1 VLKNRFRDDIL
12 GETCQQLLPKYFSE
26 AAEEEGLKL
35 VDAPTYDDID
45 HERDQPLRFS
55 ATFEIYPSLDITN
68 YTGIPVEAVPDE
80 VTDEEFDAAMD
91 RLLEEHSEMQ
101 PVEEDRPVEAGD
113 FVEITF
119 TGTLGGGDG
128 EEGETLTGE
137 KALCEIGG
145 ETTVAEF
152 TDNLT
157 GARAGEDRAF
167 EVRYRDDHPDK
178 RLAGKAVSYQVHL
191 ESLERKH
198 RPEPDDEFAGSI
210 GDYKTIADLRTAV
223 RNDLERHKTDHA
235 KQRTRDSLLGWLGAH
250 NEFEVPEVLV
260 EHQLEA
266 RLQNLMQDLYRRGV
280 DPRGLSVDW
289 GRIRQ
294 DQYENAVRD
303 VRGSLILD
311 HLAEKENISVTD
323 AELDERI
330 SQMAADMN
338 QPEAR
343 VREVLARD
351 DGAERIRRQ
360 IRNDRLFGFL
370 EEQASIRP
378 AGSLSGDADAAGI
391 QTGA

>member
-1 VLKNRFRDDIL
+1 
-12 GETCQQLLPKYFSE
+12 
-26 AAEEEGLKL
+26 
-35 VDAPTYDDID
+35 
-45 HERDQPLRFS
+45 
-55 ATFEIYPSLDITN
+55 
-68 YTGIPVEAVPDE
+68 
-80 VTDEEFDAAMD
+80 
-91 RLLEEHSEMQ
+91 LLEEHSEMR
-101 PVEEDRPVEAGD
+101 PVAEDRPVEAGD
-113 FVEITF
+113 FVKITF

-152 TDNLT
+152 TENLT

-191 ESLERKH
+191 ESLKRKH

-223 RNDLERHKTDHA
+223 RNDLERHKKDHA